1 MKVCQEMGER
11 KMKSF
16 SKEKVSRKMFSE
28 YPDVV
33 SPEQLQKML
42 GGIGKT
48 TAYKLLRV
56 GKIKSVR
63 LGRKYLIPKICVI
76 EYICEDNGNGL
87 N

>member
-1 MKVCQEMGER
+1 
-11 KMKSF
+11 MKSF
-16 SKEKVSRKMFSE
+16 SKEKAAGKMFPD

-33 SPEQLQKML
+33 SPEQLQEML

-48 TAYKLLRV
+48 TAYKLLRG

-76 EYICEDNGNGL
+76 EYLCGDVENDL

>member
-1 MKVCQEMGER
+1 
-11 KMKSF
+11 MKSF
-16 SKEKVSRKMFSE
+16 SKEKAAGRMFPD

-48 TAYKLLRV
+48 TAYKLLRG

-76 EYICEDNGNGL
+76 EYLCEDKENDL

>member
-1 MKVCQEMGER
+1 
-11 KMKSF
+11 MKSF
-16 SKEKVSRKMFSE
+16 SKEKAAGRMFPD

-48 TAYKLLRV
+48 TAYKLLRG
-56 GKIKSVR
+56 GKIKSAR
-63 LGRKYLIPKICVI
+63 FGRRYLIPKIYVI
-76 EYICEDNGNGL
+76 EYLCGAGENDL

>member
-1 MKVCQEMGER
+1 
-11 KMKSF
+11 MKSF
-16 SKEKVSRKMFSE
+16 SKEKAAREMFSE

-33 SPEQLQKML
+33 SPEQLRKML

-48 TAYKLLRV
+48 SAYKLLRG

-63 LGRKYLIPKICVI
+63 FGRRYLIPKICVI
-76 EYICEDNGNGL
+76 EYLCGEGENDL

>member
-1 MKVCQEMGER
+1 
-11 KMKSF
+11 MKSF
-16 SKEKVSRKMFSE
+16 SKEKAAGRMFPD

-48 TAYKLLRV
+48 TAYKLLRG

-76 EYICEDNGNGL
+76 EYLCEEEKTT
-87 N
+87 